1 MKKILGSLSTVAV
14 GSLTSNADISS
25 SQDTTITPPVNP
37 TDPTSPVTPNPTDP
51 HQPGTGG
58 PLSLDYVSNFHFGTK
73 VIQTADATYYAQ
85 LDQVQNS
92 LSTLISVPNYA

>member
-1 MKKILGSLSTVAV
+1 M
-14 GSLTSNADISS
+14 TSNVDISF
-25 SQDTTITPPVNP
+25 SQDPTITPPVNP

-85 LDQVQNS
+85 TRLSSKFTFYIDQCSKLCSSNR
-92 LSTLISVPNYA
+92 